1 MCSGRT
7 ADLKPEM
14 TQRLFVSVC
23 VCVRVRQ
30 SVFAVWLTYCDQKNV
45 GQRWTIYKWGGESRE
60 REIEGEWDMVTMHV
74 YVCEGV

>member
-14 TQRLFVSVC
+14 TQRLYVC
-23 VCVRVRQ
+23 VCE
-30 SVFAVWLTYCDQKNV
+30 AVWLTYCDQKNV